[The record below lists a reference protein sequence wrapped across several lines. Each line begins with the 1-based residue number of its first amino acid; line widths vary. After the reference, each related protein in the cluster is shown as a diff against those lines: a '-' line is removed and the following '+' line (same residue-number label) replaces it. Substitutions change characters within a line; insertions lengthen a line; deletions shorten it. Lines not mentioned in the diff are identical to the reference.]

1 MHVQVRGPRLRAGEG
16 VAAARVG
23 ILGGT
28 FNPPHIGHL
37 ICAQEAFVQLGLD
50 TVVWVPA
57 GVPPHREVEADPG
70 PEARLEMVELA
81 VSSDVRFSVSRVE
94 LERSGP
100 SYTSD
105 TLRAMRA
112 DAADDD
118 ELFLILGGDQAA
130 SLRSWHEP
138 EEVLSLATIAVVERT
153 GWPRPAIGVRL
164 SGLRGAERLVFFD
177 MPRVDV
183 SSSLVRRRAREG
195 KPIRYL
201 VHDKVADFI
210 GAQSL
215 YGASTPVAVEQ

>member
-1 MHVQVRGPRLRAGEG
+1 
-16 VAAARVG
+16 
-23 ILGGT
+23 
-28 FNPPHIGHL
+28 
-37 ICAQEAFVQLGLD
+37 
-50 TVVWVPA
+50 VVWVPA

-70 PEARLEMVELA
+70 PEARYEMCELT
-81 VSSDVRFSVSRVE
+81 VSSDERFSLSRVE
-94 LERSGP
+94 LDREGP
-100 SYTSD
+100 SYTAD

-112 DAADDD
+112 EAAEGD
-118 ELFLILGGDQAA
+118 ELFLLLGGDQAA

-153 GWPRPAIGVRL
+153 GFARPAIGVQL

-177 MPRVDV
+177 MPRIDV

-201 VHDKVADFI
+201 VTDKVANYI

-215 YGASTPVAVEQ
+215 YGASTPVAAES

>member
-1 MHVQVRGPRLRAGEG
+1 
-16 VAAARVG
+16 VG

-37 ICAQEAFVQLGLD
+37 ICAQEALVQLGLD

-57 GVPPHREVEADPG
+57 GVPPHREVEDDPG
-70 PEARLEMVELA
+70 PEARYEMCELA
-81 VSSDVRFSVSRVE
+81 VSADERFSLSRIE
-94 LERSGP
+94 LDREGP
-100 SYTSD
+100 SYMAD
-105 TLRAMRA
+105 TLRAIRE
-112 DAADDD
+112 AAPDD

-130 SLRSWHEP
+130 TLRSWREP

-153 GWPRPAIGVRL
+153 GWPRPAVGVRL
-164 SGLRGAERLVFFD
+164 SGLRGAERLVFFE

-201 VHDKVADFI
+201 VTDKVADYI

-215 YGASTPVAVEQ
+215 YGASAPVAVEQ

>member
-1 MHVQVRGPRLRAGEG
+1 M
-16 VAAARVG
+16 G

-37 ICAQEAFVQLGLD
+37 ICAQEALVQLGLD

-57 GVPPHREVEADPG
+57 GVPPHREVEDDPG
-70 PEARLEMVELA
+70 PEARYEMCELA
-81 VSSDVRFSVSRVE
+81 VSGDARFSVSRIE
-94 LERSGP
+94 LEREGP
-100 SYTSD
+100 SYMAD
-105 TLRAMRA
+105 TLRAMR
-112 DAADDD
+112 DASPDD

-130 SLRSWHEP
+130 TLRSWHEP
-138 EEVLSLATIAVVERT
+138 EKVLSLATIAVVERT
-153 GWPRPAIGVRL
+153 GWPRPAVGVRL
-164 SGLRGAERLVFFD
+164 SGLRGAERLVFFE

-201 VHDKVADFI
+201 VTDKVADYI

-215 YGASTPVAVEQ
+215 YGASAPVAVK

>member
-1 MHVQVRGPRLRAGEG
+1 VHVQVRGRGLRAGEG

-37 ICAQEAFVQLGLD
+37 ICAQEALVQLRLD

-57 GVPPHREVEADPG
+57 GEPPHREVESDPG
-70 PEARLEMVELA
+70 AEARYEMCELA
-81 VSSDVRFSVSRVE
+81 VSSDQRFSLSRIE
-94 LERSGP
+94 LDREGP
-100 SYTSD
+100 SYTAD
-105 TLRAMRA
+105 TLREMRA
-112 DAADDD
+112 QAADDD

-130 SLRSWHEP
+130 SLRAWHEP
-138 EEVLSLATIAVVERT
+138 EEVLTLATIAVVERA

-164 SGLRGAERLVFFD
+164 SGLRGAERLVFFE

-183 SSSLVRRRAREG
+183 SSSMVRRRAREG

-201 VHDKVADFI
+201 VTDKVADFI

-215 YGASTPVAVEQ
+215 YGASTPVAAES

>member
-1 MHVQVRGPRLRAGEG
+1 M
-16 VAAARVG
+16 G

-37 ICAQEAFVQLGLD
+37 ICAQEALVQLALD

-57 GVPPHREVEADPG
+57 GVPPHREVEDDPG
-70 PEARLEMVELA
+70 AEARFAMCELA
-81 VSSDVRFSVSRVE
+81 VSGDERFSLSRVE
-94 LERSGP
+94 LEREGP
-100 SYTSD
+100 SYTVD
-105 TLRAMRA
+105 TLRGMRSSA
-112 DAADDD
+112 GDGD

-130 SLRSWHEP
+130 SLRAWREP
-138 EEVLSLATIAVVERT
+138 EEVLTLATIAVVERT
-153 GWPRPAIGVRL
+153 GWPRPAIGVTL

-183 SSSLVRRRAREG
+183 SSSMVRRRAREG

-201 VHDKVADFI
+201 VADRVADYI

-215 YGASTPVAVEQ
+215 YGASTPVAASK

>member
-1 MHVQVRGPRLRAGEG
+1 
-16 VAAARVG
+16 VG

-37 ICAQEAFVQLGLD
+37 ICAQEALVCLGLD
-50 TVVWVPA
+50 TVVWIPA
-57 GVPPHREVEADPG
+57 GVPPHREVEGDPG
-70 PEARLEMVELA
+70 AEARYEMCELA
-81 VSSDVRFSVSRVE
+81 VSADERFSLSRVE
-94 LERSGP
+94 VDREGP
-100 SYTSD
+100 SYMVD
-105 TLRAMRA
+105 TLRALRSSA
-112 DAADDD
+112 PDD

-138 EEVLSLATIAVVERT
+138 EEVLSLATIAVAERT

-164 SGLRGAERLVFFD
+164 SGLRGAERLVFFE

-183 SSSLVRRRAREG
+183 SSSMVRRRAREG

-201 VHDKVADFI
+201 VPDGVANYI

-215 YGASTPVAVEQ
+215 YGASAPVAAES

>member
-1 MHVQVRGPRLRAGEG
+1 
-16 VAAARVG
+16 VG

-37 ICAQEAFVQLGLD
+37 ICAQEALVCLQLD
-50 TVVWVPA
+50 TVVWIPA
-57 GVPPHREVEADPG
+57 GVPPHREVEDDPG
-70 PEARLEMVELA
+70 AEARYEMCDLT
-81 VSSDVRFSVSRVE
+81 VSSDERFALSRVE
-94 LERSGP
+94 IDREGP

-105 TLRAMRA
+105 TLRSLRNSSP
-112 DAADDD
+112 DD

-138 EEVLSLATIAVVERT
+138 EEVLTLATIAVVERT
-153 GWPRPAIGVRL
+153 GWPRPAIGVKL

-177 MPRVDV
+177 MPRVDI
-183 SSSLVRRRAREG
+183 SSSMVRRRAREG

-201 VHDKVADFI
+201 VTDAVANYI

-215 YGASTPVAVEQ
+215 YGSSTPVAAES

>member
-1 MHVQVRGPRLRAGEG
+1 
-16 VAAARVG
+16 VG

-37 ICAQEAFVQLGLD
+37 ICAQEALVQLNLE

-70 PEARLEMVELA
+70 PEARYEMCELT
-81 VSSDVRFSVSRVE
+81 VSSDERFSLSRME
-94 LERSGP
+94 IDREGP
-100 SYTSD
+100 SYTAD
-105 TLRAMRA
+105 TLRSMRE
-112 DAADDD
+112 AAPDD

-130 SLRSWHEP
+130 SLRSWREP

-153 GWPRPAIGVRL
+153 GWLRPAVGVQL
-164 SGLRGAERLVFFD
+164 SGLRGAERLVFFE

-183 SSSLVRRRAREG
+183 SSSMVRRRAREG

-201 VHDKVADFI
+201 VTDKVANYI
-210 GAQSL
+210 GAQGL
-215 YGASTPVAVEQ
+215 YGASTPVALSDA

>member
-1 MHVQVRGPRLRAGEG
+1 L
-16 VAAARVG
+16 G

-37 ICAQEAFVQLGLD
+37 ICAQEALVQLKLE
-50 TVVWVPA
+50 TVVWIPA
-57 GVPPHREVEADPG
+57 GVPPHREVEDDPG
-70 PEARLEMVELA
+70 AEARFEMCELA
-81 VSSDVRFSVSRVE
+81 VSPDERFTLSRIEVDRE
-94 LERSGP
+94 GP
-100 SYTSD
+100 SYTVD
-105 TLRAMRA
+105 TLRSMRA

-118 ELFLILGGDQAA
+118 ELFLILGGDQAS
-130 SLRSWHEP
+130 SLRAWHEP

-153 GWPRPAIGVRL
+153 GFARPAIGVQL

-183 SSSLVRRRAREG
+183 SSSMVRRRARQG

-201 VHDKVADFI
+201 VTDAVAHYI

-215 YGASTPVAVEQ
+215 YAASTPVATES

>member
-1 MHVQVRGPRLRAGEG
+1 MHVQVRGRGLRAGEG

-37 ICAQEAFVQLGLD
+37 ICAQEAQLCLGLD
-50 TVVWVPA
+50 TVVWIPA
-57 GVPPHREVEADPG
+57 GVPPHREVEGDPG
-70 PEARLEMVELA
+70 AEARFEMCELA
-81 VSSDVRFSVSRVE
+81 VSADERFALSRVE
-94 LERSGP
+94 LEREGP
-100 SYTSD
+100 SYTVD
-105 TLRAMRA
+105 TLRSLREASPE
-112 DAADDD
+112 D

-153 GWPRPAIGVRL
+153 GYARPAIGVQL
-164 SGLRGAERLVFFD
+164 SGLRGAEKLVFFD

-183 SSSLVRRRAREG
+183 SSSMVRRRAREG

-201 VHDKVADFI
+201 VPDKVANYI

-215 YGASTPVAVEQ
+215 YGSSEPVAAES

>member
-1 MHVQVRGPRLRAGEG
+1 VHVQVRGGGLRAGEG

-37 ICAQEAFVQLGLD
+37 ICAQEALVQLGLD

-57 GVPPHREVEADPG
+57 GVPPHREVEDDPG
-70 PEARLEMVELA
+70 AEARFEMCELA
-81 VSSDVRFSVSRVE
+81 LSSDERFSLSRVE
-94 LERSGP
+94 LEREGP

-105 TLRAMRA
+105 TLRELRA
-112 DAADDD
+112 RSPED
-118 ELFLILGGDQAA
+118 ELFLLLGGDQAA
-130 SLRSWHEP
+130 SLRDWHEP
-138 EEVLSLATIAVVERT
+138 EVVLSLATVAVVERT

-164 SGLRGAERLVFFD
+164 SGLRGAERLVFFE

-183 SSSLVRRRAREG
+183 SSSMVRRRAREG

-201 VHDKVADFI
+201 VTDKVASYI

-215 YGASTPVAVEQ
+215 YGASTPVAAEG